1 MLKCM
6 CKADLFVRLAHDSLS
21 QAHSREPADDLCT
34 LRYHCVLGDNRGKS
48 LRIIIALKHAHY
60 SYYQSL
66 AAVPSPPPRPK
77 VTRNHTKRLPVFP
90 RGPSGTRVVCH
101 TKHVILLT
109 VTPETVFSHTLEA
122 PGMRTADD
130 TRHVLDEDVFQPAV
144 RSMQDSM
151 QVLGHRVRRT
161 LPRCLKTCHNTFNC
175 QLDGLCHRWH
185 TFVAHAFL
193 APAIVGRC
201 GGSLGDPRRLVFV
214 CHGSDAVLRRIA
226 AVWEFRLPCMMKR
239 IGSFRSHSL
248 RFVCTPQI
256 MSHMRILR
264 YSCNL
269 RMRILQSHGYLLLL
283 DRWTG
288 LHSIFIFRDLLCN
301 AREISATHFF
311 HFFHFFRGAISRCSR
326 SFLPRDSTQR
336 SWHWAL
342 PSLSNNLTSPAL
354 VHFLT
359 PPHSF
364 PRARSLVAP
373 PTIHPQ
379 SLLTR
384 TAHPRSLAT

>member
-1 MLKCM
+1 MIHGM
-6 CKADLFVRLAHDSLS
+6 CWTKMSS
-21 QAHSREPADDLCT
+21 
-34 LRYHCVLGDNRGKS
+34 
-48 LRIIIALKHAHY
+48 
-60 SYYQSL
+60 
-66 AAVPSPPPRPK
+66 SP
-77 VTRNHTKRLPVFP
+77 L
-90 RGPSGTRVVCH
+90 
-101 TKHVILLT
+101 
-109 VTPETVFSHTLEA
+109 
-122 PGMRTADD
+122 
-130 TRHVLDEDVFQPAV
+130 V

-201 GGSLGDPRRLVFV
+201 GSSLGDPRRLVFV

-283 DRWTG
+283 DRWAG

-311 HFFHFFRGAISRCSR
+311 HFFHFFRGAIFRCSR